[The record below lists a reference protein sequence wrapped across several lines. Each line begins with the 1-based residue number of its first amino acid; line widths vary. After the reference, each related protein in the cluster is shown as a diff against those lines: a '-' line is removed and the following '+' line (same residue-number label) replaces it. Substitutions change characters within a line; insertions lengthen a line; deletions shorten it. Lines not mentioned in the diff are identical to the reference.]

1 MKDQQAMPA
10 ANKAEVRDALQVS
23 HEYAKHGMRFFPM
36 LIASDEELEQ
46 IALQNMQRL
55 ANAVKSEDV

>member
-1 MKDQQAMPA
+1 MAEQQAMTCVDKSEA
-10 ANKAEVRDALQVS
+10 RDALELS
-23 HEYAKHGMRFFPM
+23 HLYAKQGMRFFPM

-55 ANAVKSEDV
+55 VKAAKLEG